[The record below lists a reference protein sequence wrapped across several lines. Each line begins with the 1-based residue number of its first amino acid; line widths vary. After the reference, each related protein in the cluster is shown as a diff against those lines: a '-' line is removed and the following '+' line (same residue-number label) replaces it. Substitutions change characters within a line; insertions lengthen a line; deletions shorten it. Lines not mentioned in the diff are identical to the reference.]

1 MIALIKLQLKGF
13 FSSLFLIKNNDNSKR
28 RAAMQIII
36 PLLLLYCVGTFA
48 VLFVSMFY
56 MMGQALI
63 GTDLAWLYWSLLGVM
78 CFALDFISTIF
89 LAKKQLF
96 EAEDNEALL
105 ALPVKPRDILLS
117 RMVVILISNYFFTL
131 LCAIPAMG
139 VWGYL
144 GGFTPLSFILC
155 LVSVLAL
162 PLLALSLAALVG
174 WLLSLAT
181 ARVKNKSLITL
192 LFSLAFLGGYMAV
205 MTNIESIL
213 TRLLTNASAVA
224 EGIRSAFYPFYAFGL
239 GASGSV
245 LYTLLFLAMMFAPF
259 ILTVWILSRT
269 FLALATRQAVVSD
282 GKAYTK
288 REQHLSP
295 VRKALLIR
303 ELKRLTHSSTYMLN
317 SGMGLLMLL
326 IFACGAPFIYQEL
339 PAEVVILGNYIGI
352 MGIAFC
358 LTTTLFTAPSISLE
372 GQTLWQLK
380 SLPISGGDILRS
392 KLDMHLVLTAPVTL
406 IASMSCAIFMAKG
419 VLPIVA
425 TILLPQA
432 LNLIVGEVGLLIG
445 LAFPRFDWTNEAI
458 VVKQSLAVGLSMLAS
473 MGLAVVCIGGG
484 IALDLLLPAGLG
496 HILVALLLAGVGILL
511 RLHLAKNGER
521 MIAALHE

>member
-13 FSSLFLIKNNDNSKR
+13 LSSLLLVKSNDTSKR

-56 MMGQALI
+56 MMGGALV
-63 GTDLAWLYWSLLGVM
+63 GTEMAWLYWALLGVM
-78 CFALDFISTIF
+78 CFALDFITTIF

-96 EAEDNEALL
+96 EAEDNETLL

-144 GGFTPLSFILC
+144 GGFTPISFILC

-192 LFSLAFLGGYMAV
+192 VFSLVFLGGYMAV
-205 MTNIESIL
+205 MTNIEDIL
-213 TRLLTNASAVA
+213 TQILTNADAVA
-224 EGIRSAFYPFYAFGL
+224 EGIKSIFYPFYAFGM
-239 GASGSV
+239 GANGSV
-245 LYTLLFLAMMFAPF
+245 VYTLLYLAMMLLPF
-259 ILTVWILSRT
+259 VLTVWILSRT

-288 REQHLSP
+288 RDQHMRSP
-295 VRKALLIR
+295 RKALLIR
-303 ELKRLTHSSTYMLN
+303 ELKRLSHSSTYMLN
-317 SGMGLLMLL
+317 SGIGLLFL
-326 IFACGAPFIYQEL
+326 IVLAIGAPFLTKEF
-339 PAEVVILGNYIGI
+339 PAELGFITNHIGI
-352 MGIAFC
+352 IAITFC
-358 LTTTLFTAPSISLE
+358 TSTLLFTAPSISLE
-372 GQTLWQLK
+372 GETLWQIK
-380 SLPISGGDILRS
+380 SLPLSGGEILRG
-392 KLDMHLVLTAPVTL
+392 KLDMHLVLTAPVIL
-406 IASMSCAIFMAKG
+406 VASLSCVIFVAKG
-419 VLPIVA
+419 FLPILA
-425 TILLPQA
+425 TILVPQA
-432 LNLIVGEVGLLIG
+432 LNLIFAEVGLYMNLV
-445 LAFPRFDWTNEAI
+445 FPRFDWTNEAI
-458 VVKQSLAVGLSMLAS
+458 VIKQSLSVGLTMLVTMTISAI
-473 MGLAVVCIGGG
+473 VIGGG
-484 IALDLLLPAGLG
+484 IALDLLLPAGVGYML
-496 HILVALLLAGVGILL
+496 ILIPLSTVGVLLYQ
-511 RLHLAKNGER
+511 HLTKHSDR
-521 MIAALHE
+521 MFAALHD

>member
-13 FSSLFLIKNNDNSKR
+13 FSSLLLVKSNDTSKR

-56 MMGQALI
+56 MMGGALV
-63 GTDLAWLYWSLLGVM
+63 GTEMAWLYWALLGVM
-78 CFALDFISTIF
+78 SFALDFITTIF

-144 GGFTPLSFILC
+144 GGFTPISFILC

-192 LFSLAFLGGYMAV
+192 VFSLVFLGGYMAV
-205 MTNIESIL
+205 MTNIEDIL
-213 TRLLTNASAVA
+213 TQILTNADAVA
-224 EGIRSAFYPFYAFGL
+224 EGIKSIFYPFYAFGM
-239 GASGSV
+239 GANGSV
-245 LYTLLFLAMMFAPF
+245 VYTLLYLAMMVLPF

-288 REQHLSP
+288 RDQHMRSP
-295 VRKALLIR
+295 RKALLIR
-303 ELKRLTHSSTYMLN
+303 ELKRLSHSSTYMLN
-317 SGMGLLMLL
+317 TGMGLLMLL
-326 IFACGAPFIYQEL
+326 LFAFGAPFISKEL
-339 PAEVVILGNYIGI
+339 PSAIAILGNYIGI
-352 MGIAFC
+352 IGIAFC

-372 GQTLWQLK
+372 GDTLWQLQ
-380 SLPISGGDILRS
+380 SLPVSGGDILRS
-392 KLDMHLVLTAPVTL
+392 KLDMHLILTAPVTL
-406 IASMSCAIFMAKG
+406 LTSIFCSIFMAKG
-419 VLPIVA
+419 ALPILA

-432 LNLIVGEVGLLIG
+432 LNLVIGEVGLLIG
-445 LAFPRFDWTNEAI
+445 ITFPRFDWTNEAI
-458 VVKQSLAVGLSMLAS
+458 VIKQSLAVGLSMLAA
-473 MGLAVVCIGGG
+473 MGISVVSIAGGFV
-484 IALDLLLPAGLG
+484 LDMLLPAGSG
-496 HILVALLLAGVGILL
+496 HILVSFLLAGVGLALYRLL
-511 RLHLAKNGER
+511 VKNGDR
-521 MIAALHE
+521 MVSALHD